1 MSACYYASLVVFRM
15 LMNIIKTTAELSAFC
30 ETCAAHDFVTVDTEF
45 LRERT
50 YYSKLCLIQM
60 AYPGDADDSAALIDV
75 LADGMD
81 LAPLYALFQDK
92 SVVKVFH
99 AARQDLEIF
108 FVEAGV
114 FPEPFFDTQ
123 IAAMVCGFGDQVG
136 YETLVRSIAR
146 ESIDKSSR
154 FTDWSHRPL
163 SQKQMVYA
171 IGDVTHLRKI
181 YLHLVDMLHKTNRY
195 GWVEEELSTLTAPE
209 TYSAEPSEAWRRVKT
224 RNTSPR
230 FLAIV
235 RELARFRETYA
246 QNRNVP
252 RNRVYK
258 DEALLELAAT
268 KPQDGNALSKSRLL
282 MREARRGEIADGI
295 LAAVKRGVTCDPKDL
310 PSVPSKKNK
319 NNKNEGLQELLK
331 VLLKS
336 MAEQE
341 NVAHRLIAS
350 AADVEAIASGDYDVR
365 AFTGWR
371 YKIFGKEAERLIRGD
386 VALTV
391 KSGRVKPV
399 RIGK

>member
-1 MSACYYASLVVFRM
+1 
-15 LMNIIKTTAELSAFC
+15 MNIIQTTAELATFC
-30 ETCAAHDFVTVDTEF
+30 ETCAGHEFVTVDTEF

-60 AYPGDADDSAALIDV
+60 AYPGETDDSAALIDV
-75 LADGMD
+75 LSPD
-81 LAPLYALFQDK
+81 LDMAPLYALFQNK

-108 FVEAGV
+108 FVEAGI

-136 YETLVRSIAR
+136 YERLVRSIAR

-171 IGDVTHLRKI
+171 LGDVTHLRTI
-181 YLHLVDMLHKTNRY
+181 YLHLLDILHKTDRF
-195 GWVEEELSTLTAPE
+195 GWVEEELLILTDPE
-209 TYSAEPSEAWRRVKT
+209 TYSAEPTEAWRRVKT

-230 FLAIV
+230 FLAIIK
-235 RELARFRETYA
+235 ELAEFREAYA
-246 QNRNVP
+246 QTRNVP
-252 RNRVYK
+252 RSRVYK

-268 KPQDGNALSKSRLL
+268 KPQDTNALNKSRLL
-282 MREARRGEIADGI
+282 MREARRGDIAEGI
-295 LAAVKRGVTCDPKDL
+295 LAAVKLGISCSPEKMPNPVL
-310 PSVPSKKNK
+310 KKNYS
-319 NNKNEGLQELLK
+319 NKNEGLQELLK
-331 VLLKS
+331 VLLKAT
-336 MAEQE
+336 AEQA

-350 AADVEAIASGDYDVR
+350 AADVEAIASGDLDVR

-371 YKIFGKEAERLIRGD
+371 YKIFGKEAEYLIKGE

-391 KSGRVKPV
+391 QSGRVKAV
-399 RIGK
+399 RINR

>member
-1 MSACYYASLVVFRM
+1 MR
-15 LMNIIKTTAELSAFC
+15 IIKTTADLTAFC
-30 ETCAAHDFVTVDTEF
+30 ETCANHDFVTVDTEF

-60 AYPGDADDSAALIDV
+60 AYPGEDDDSAALIDV
-75 LADGMD
+75 LAPEID
-81 LAPLYALFQDK
+81 LAPLYKLFQDT

-136 YETLVRSIAR
+136 YETLVRSVAKA
-146 ESIDKSSR
+146 SIDKSSR

-163 SQKQMVYA
+163 SQKQMDYA
-171 IGDVTHLRKI
+171 LGDVTHLRKI
-181 YLHLVDMLHKTNRY
+181 YLHLLDMLHKTNRFD
-195 GWVEEELSTLTAPE
+195 WVQEELLSLVDPE
-209 TYSAEPSEAWRRVKT
+209 TYAADPKEAWRRVKT

-230 FLAIV
+230 FLAVV
-235 RELARFRETYA
+235 RELADFRESHA
-246 QNRNVP
+246 QSRNIP

-268 KPQDGNALSKSRLL
+268 KPRDTNALGKSRLL
-282 MREARRGEIADGI
+282 MREARRGEIAEGI
-295 LAAVKRGVTCDPKDL
+295 LAAVDRGVKCDPENL
-310 PSVPSKKNK
+310 PKPNKIRKNG
-319 NNKNEGLQELLK
+319 NKNEGLQELLK
-331 VLLKS
+331 VLLKAT
-336 MAEQE
+336 AEQS

-350 AADVEAIASGDYDVR
+350 AADVEAIATGDLDVR

-371 YKIFGKEAERLIRGD
+371 YKIFGKEAERLINGE

-391 KSGRVKPV
+391 KGGRVKPV
-399 RIGK
+399 QINS